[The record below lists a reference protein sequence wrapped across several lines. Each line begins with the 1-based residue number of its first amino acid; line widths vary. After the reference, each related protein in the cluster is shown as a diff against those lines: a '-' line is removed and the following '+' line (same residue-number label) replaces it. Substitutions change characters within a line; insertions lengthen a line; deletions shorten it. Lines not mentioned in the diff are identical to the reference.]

1 MIGRLAGSYEGQTT
15 GGAALIDVGGV
26 GYAVRVTPE
35 TLRALE
41 QNPNLPLLTHLS
53 VREDALD
60 LYGFL
65 NEEELRFFELLLMV
79 SGIGPKSALGI
90 LSVSSVATLKSAI
103 PAGDITYLTKV
114 SGIGK
119 KTAERIVVE
128 LKDKLG
134 GKEGR
139 AVMPLKEE
147 TEALEALR
155 ALGYGLEESRSA
167 LKRLADKGGT
177 TGERLKEALRL
188 LSQ

>member
-1 MIGRLAGSYEGQTT
+1 MIGRLTGTYVGQGA
-15 GGAALIDVGGV
+15 GGAALIEVGGV

-35 TLRALE
+35 TLSIIEKSLSVI
-41 QNPNLPLLTHLS
+41 LFTHLA

-65 NEEELRFFELLLMV
+65 TDDDLRFFELLLTV

-90 LSVSSVATLKSAI
+90 LSMSTPDALRKAI
-103 PAGDITYLTKV
+103 PSGDMSYLTKV

-119 KTAERIVVE
+119 KTAERIVLE

-134 GKEGR
+134 GKTNTSPSTLR
-139 AVMPLKEE
+139 EE

-155 ALGYGLEESRSA
+155 ALGYGLEESRAA
-167 LKRLADKGGT
+167 LKKTTAGGT
-177 TGERLKEALRL
+177 TGERLKEALKA

>member
-1 MIGRLAGSYEGQTT
+1 MIGRLTGTYAGQTT
-15 GGAALIDVGGV
+15 GGAALIEVGGV

-35 TLRALE
+35 TLRVIEKEPAATLR
-41 QNPNLPLLTHLS
+41 THLA

-65 NEEELRFFELLLMV
+65 TDEELRFFELLLTV

-90 LSVSSVATLKSAI
+90 LSVTSVATLKQAI
-103 PAGDITYLTKV
+103 PQGDITYLTKV

-134 GKEGR
+134 GKAGT
-139 AVMPLKEE
+139 VMPTLREE

-155 ALGYGLEESRSA
+155 SLGYGLEEARDA
-167 LKRLADKGGT
+167 LKHSEKGGT
-177 TGERLKEALRL
+177 TGERLKEALRR